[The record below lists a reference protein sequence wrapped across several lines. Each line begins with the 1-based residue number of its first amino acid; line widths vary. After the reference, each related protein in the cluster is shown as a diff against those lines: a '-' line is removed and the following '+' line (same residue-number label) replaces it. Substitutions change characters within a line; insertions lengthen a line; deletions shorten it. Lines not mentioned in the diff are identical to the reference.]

1 MVKVRGQSS
10 TTANGF
16 YLPPRILLM
25 LSGADPPSLWSS
37 HNLCPNH
44 GKTWVFLAL
53 NFLWIKFTQ
62 TWFILFF
69 SKTSSVCWNSRHHV
83 RTINVSLY
91 VVTHKLNGN
100 EMTLKVKHHSF
111 HVQLVGLW
119 RRSQLDPLSLPS
131 ARSRAKGSGD
141 ASSALNDS
149 CTSESETLNCIHLNI

>member
-1 MVKVRGQSS
+1 MDFIYRHGSS
-10 TTANGF
+10 LCSQGLTHLLSNPA
-16 YLPPRILLM
+16 RICVQIM
-25 LSGADPPSLWSS
+25 EKHVIFNVQLSMNQVHTD
-37 HNLCPNH
+37 
-44 GKTWVFLAL
+44 V
-53 NFLWIKFTQ
+53 I
-62 TWFILFF
+62 ILFF

-100 EMTLKVKHHSF
+100 ETTLKVKHHCF

-131 ARSRAKGSGD
+131 ARSRAKGSGA